1 MSVIEKKTNDILSMQ
16 AKATPPSMIR
26 AILKAMQDSSIISFA
41 GGMPN
46 PVSFPE
52 KELSK
57 SMQRVVEKCGSK
69 VFQYSIT
76 AGLPD
81 LRKYIAD
88 RYNKKFNLGITENNI
103 IITTGSQQALDLLA
117 KVLIDKGDKVL
128 VEKPG
133 YLGALQA
140 FSQYR
145 PEFVEIELEND
156 GMNISELKEAV
167 KTKNIK
173 FGYIVPNFQ
182 NPTGVSYS
190 AEKREQLFKIMEEN
204 NFLLIEDDP
213 YGELRFSGETLPYV
227 AAGKTTNSVLLGSFS
242 KTITP
247 GMRLGYMITK
257 NDELLLAVNTAKEAA
272 DLHTNIF
279 AQYVIWDYLMHNN
292 FDEHITKIKNLYR
305 EQSSAMVEAIKEFF
319 PKGIKHTTPQGG
331 MFLWVTLPQGVSS
344 MELFDK
350 AIKNKVAFVPGDPFY
365 VTERNVNALR
375 LNYTNASPETIR
387 EGIKR
392 LGNILQEYTK

>member
-1 MSVIEKKTNDILSMQ
+1 MTTSEDFLSEQ
-16 AKATPPSMIR
+16 AKATPPSLIR
-26 AILKAMQDSSIISFA
+26 AILKAMQDDEIISFA

-57 SMQRVVEKCGSK
+57 SMQNVVEKFGSK

-76 AGLPD
+76 AGLPQ
-81 LRKYIAD
+81 LREYIAD
-88 RYNKKFNLGITENNI
+88 RYNQKYNLGINAENI

-117 KVLIDKGDKVL
+117 KVLIDKKDHLL

-133 YLGALQA
+133 YLGAIQA
-140 FSQYR
+140 FAQYQ
-145 PEFVEIELEND
+145 PEFHPITLENNGMNTEELEILLED
-156 GMNISELKEAV
+156 
-167 KTKNIK
+167 TKIK

-190 AEKREQLFKIMEEN
+190 AEKRKKIFELMQKH

-213 YGELRFSGETLPYV
+213 YGDLRFSGTPLPYI

-257 NDELLLAVNTAKEAA
+257 NDKLRLAVNTAKEAA

-279 AQYVIWDYLMHNN
+279 AQYVIWDYLMHND
-292 FDEHITKIKNLYR
+292 FEAHIQKIKDLYKKQA
-305 EQSSAMVEAIKEFF
+305 EAMLDAIKEFF
-319 PKGIKHTTPQGG
+319 PSGITHTIPQGG
-331 MFLWVTLPQGVSS
+331 MFLWVQLPEGVSA
-344 MELFDK
+344 MKLFDI
-350 AIKNKVAFVPGDPFY
+350 AIQNKVAFIPGDPFY
-365 VTERNVNALR
+365 VSERNVNALR

-387 EGIKR
+387 TGIER
-392 LGNILQEYTK
+392 LGKILKENMP

>member
-1 MSVIEKKTNDILSMQ
+1 MTITDLETEEFLSQQ
-16 AKATPPSMIR
+16 AKSTPPSMIR
-26 AILKAMQDSSIISFA
+26 AILKAMQDDEIISFA

-46 PVSFPE
+46 PISFPQE
-52 KELSK
+52 ELTK
-57 SMQRVVEKCGSK
+57 SMENVVKEYGSK

-76 AGLPD
+76 AGLPQ
-81 LRKYIAD
+81 LRKFIAD
-88 RYNKKFNLGITENNI
+88 RYNKKFDLGITEDDI

-117 KVLIDKGDKVL
+117 KVMIDKGDNVL

-140 FSQYR
+140 FAQYQ
-145 PEFVEIELEND
+145 PNFVPVELQND
-156 GMNISELKEAV
+156 GMNLDELQNILQN
-167 KTKNIK
+167 TKIK
-173 FGYIVPNFQ
+173 FGYVVPNFQ

-190 AEKREQLFKIMEEN
+190 KEKREKFYEIMKKN

-213 YGELRFSGETLPYV
+213 YGELRFEGETLPYI
-227 AAGKTTNSVLLGSFS
+227 AAGKTKNSVLLGSFS

-257 NDELLLAVNTAKEAA
+257 NHKLLLAVNTAKEAA

-279 AQYVIWDYLMHNN
+279 AQYVIWDYLMHND
-292 FDEHITKIKNLYR
+292 FDLHIQKIKNLYK
-305 EQSSAMVEAIKEFF
+305 EQSSAMVDAIKEYF
-319 PKGIKHTTPQGG
+319 PKEVKYTIPQGG
-331 MFLWVTLPQGVSS
+331 MFLWVTLPVGMSA
-344 MELFDK
+344 MKLFDT
-350 AIKNKVAFVPGDPFY
+350 AIKEKVAFIPGDPFY

-375 LNYTNASPETIR
+375 LNYTNASPETIK

-392 LGNILQEYTK
+392 LSKILEKNI

>member
-1 MSVIEKKTNDILSMQ
+1 MNVTKNIEDILSQ
-16 AKATPPSMIR
+16 QSKATPPSMIR

-52 KELSK
+52 KELSE
-57 SMQRVVEKCGSK
+57 SMQRVVQQYGSK

-76 AGLPD
+76 AGLPQ
-81 LRKYIAD
+81 LRQYIAE
-88 RYNKKFNLGITENNI
+88 RYNKKFNLDISENNI

-117 KVLIDKGDKVL
+117 KVLIDKGDNVL

-140 FSQYR
+140 FSQYQ
-145 PEFVEIELEND
+145 PNFVQVELEND
-156 GMNISELKEAV
+156 GLNISQLENELKS
-167 KTKNIK
+167 KNIK

-182 NPTGVSYS
+182 NPTGISYS
-190 AEKREQLFKIMEEN
+190 LEKRKQLFDLMEKN

-213 YGELRFSGETLPYV
+213 YGELRFSGENLPYV
-227 AAGKTTNSVLLGSFS
+227 AAGKTENSILLGSFS

-257 NDELLLAVNTAKEAA
+257 NDKLLLAVNTAKEAA

-279 AQYVIWDYLMHNN
+279 AQYVIWDYLTHND
-292 FDEHITKIKNLYR
+292 FDEHIQKIKDLYKN
-305 EQSSAMVEAIKEFF
+305 QCCTMLDSIKEYF
-319 PKGIKHTTPQGG
+319 PKEIKCTTPQGG
-331 MFLWVTLPQGVSS
+331 MFLWATLPDGISS
-344 MELFDK
+344 IELFDI
-350 AIKNKVAFVPGDPFY
+350 AIKNKVAFIPGDPFY
-365 VTERNVNALR
+365 VSDRNVNTLR
-375 LNYTNASPETIR
+375 LNYTNASPEIIK

-392 LGNILQEYTK
+392 LGNILQDYIKK